1 MDDQL
6 TDNTPAPAPAS
17 MAEMK
22 AHLEKMMQEDID
34 VDEDP
39 NLIALR
45 QNQGT
50 LLQRLEQVEQAL
62 PAIDAKHAAKFSEA
76 LSTMAALLSY
86 VDKLRKTAAEAVSQ
100 AKNAAAGGFAI
111 PAAAPVA
118 APVAAATV
126 DESALYRRLKTML
139 EGDIDAAVEKRIAG
153 DVGSS
158 VNSAIEAAKLDRRVE
173 ALEKGAGL
181 ARRSVVRLALSE
193 GVEVLEDPDVVSAR
207 RLPALEALRAIIGK
221 GEEHIADHGVDLRA
235 FSIAAAPILDVKY
248 KNDAGEWIDARGQ
261 IAEHLEEVAGIVG
274 EHLDPI
280 MYGLVYIQDK
290 KAATGG
296 TVEGLESGVEYE
308 IDGVAGEG
316 KENLGAQVLAHS
328 DVFAADL
335 ATTTFNSAIVA
346 QIATPKAT

>member
-6 TDNTPAPAPAS
+6 TEDLAEETPPS
-17 MAEMK
+17 MA
-22 AHLEKMMQEDID
+22 AITATLQKMMDEELD
-34 VDEDP
+34 VEEDP

-45 QNQGT
+45 QNQGN
-50 LLQRLEQVEQAL
+50 LLQRLATVEQAL
-62 PAIDAKHAAKFSEA
+62 PSIDAKHAQKFTEA
-76 LSTMAALLSY
+76 LAAMSMLLGY
-86 VDKLRKTAAEAVSQ
+86 VDKLRKTAAQAVTQ
-100 AKNAAAGGFAI
+100 AKNAAAGGLAI

-118 APVAAATV
+118 APAPAATV
-126 DESALYRRLKTML
+126 DERALYRRLKKNL
-139 EGDIDAAVEKRIAG
+139 EEDIDAAVEKRIAS

-207 RLPALEALRAIIGK
+207 REPALEALRAIIGK

-308 IDGVAGEG
+308 IDGVAG
-316 KENLGAQVLAHS
+316 
-328 DVFAADL
+328 
-335 ATTTFNSAIVA
+335 
-346 QIATPKAT
+346 